1 MPTKSDKNWPKIR
14 KREISGR
21 TYYTID
27 CGVIDGKRKIL
38 TRASKRDVEREAQR
52 IRVRFNKVGED
63 ALRISDPQLKDC
75 IRALERLDGK
85 ATISETVDFFLLHS
99 RGEGGTATAREL
111 FDAYLEDR
119 RRAGR
124 RERTIDDIRYRL
136 GRFADDFEDTAVH
149 EIGTAALESWLDRQN
164 GGDVA
169 KRNMRVH
176 ISGLFNFAL
185 KRRHL
190 QYNPAIALS
199 TPKIRG
205 DKRPQRL
212 SLPQARHLMNTARES
227 DPGMIPY
234 FGLCMFAGIRPT
246 ETQRLDWS
254 DINLDCGEVFIS
266 AQIAKTVHDRY
277 TKLQPNLIQWLLPH
291 RKSQG
296 IVHFSRRAFNRVR
309 TTSGIEWA
317 NDIMR
322 HTYGS
327 MHLAAFRNAGD
338 TAEQMGHQGTKMF
351 FEHYRRATKQE
362 DGAAFF
368 EIRPGQRG
376 EEKSA
381 VSV

>member
-1 MPTKSDKNWPKIR
+1 LHP
-14 KREISGR
+14 
-21 TYYTID
+21 
-27 CGVIDGKRKIL
+27 
-38 TRASKRDVEREAQR
+38 R
-52 IRVRFNKVGED
+52 IGTARRQSNDFRNG
-63 ALRISDPQLKDC
+63 
-75 IRALERLDGK
+75 G
-85 ATISETVDFFLLHS
+85 FFLLHS

-176 ISGLFNFAL
+176 ISGLFNFAV

-205 DKRPQRL
+205 DKRPQIL
-212 SLPQARHLMNTARES
+212 SAPQARHLMNTARES
-227 DPGMIPY
+227 APDMIPY

-254 DINLDCGEVFIS
+254 DINLDRGEVFIS

-277 TKLQPNLIQWLLPH
+277 TKLQPNLIEWLLPH

-338 TAEQMGHQGTKMF
+338 TAEQMGHQGTKML